1 MYAIGNTQGTEKSL
15 SREIISNK
23 HKVKVGEWLETD
35 ATIYFGCSRS
45 GLFDD
50 EGNLIGI
57 TAKMGVNFGFVI
69 PTESIS
75 QAITQ
80 LAERS
85 NFSANDTSVKE
96 SVSSHTA
103 NIIPEAI

>member
-1 MYAIGNTQGTEKSL
+1 M
-15 SREIISNK
+15 
-23 HKVKVGEWLETD
+23 KVGEWLETD

-50 EGNLIGI
+50 EGNSIRI
-57 TAKMGVNFGFVI
+57 TAKMGVNFSFVI

-80 LAERS
+80 LAEGS
-85 NFSANDTSVKE
+85 NFSANDTIVLKK
-96 SVSSHTA
+96 VYLHTQR
-103 NIIPEAI
+103 ISFLKQFRE